1 MNKILY
7 IIVPG
12 ILFLAFG
19 ANWVIQKADRSH
31 DIPIIKEVQDFIFH
45 DQTGRLFSNERL
57 ANKITV
63 LDFMFTSCTGPCPL
77 MTSNMTDLYQE
88 FRNVMEVQF
97 VSVTVDPL
105 TDSESKLKEYA
116 DFVGVDDDRW
126 KFIRSDLES
135 TKDLKQNGFMLYAG
149 ELPQGHAIKF
159 VLIDQDGNIRKYFDG
174 TDEASLAVLR
184 KDITNLVKELRS

>member
-12 ILFLAFG
+12 MLFLAFG

-31 DIPIIKEVQDFIFH
+31 DIPIIKEVPDFIFH
-45 DQTGRLFSNERL
+45 DHAGRLFSNERL

-105 TDSESKLKEYA
+105 IDSESKLKEYA

-126 KFIRSDLES
+126 QFIRSDLES

>member
-1 MNKILY
+1 MNRILY
-7 IIVPG
+7 IIIPG
-12 ILFLAFG
+12 ILLLGFG

-31 DIPIIKEVQDFIFH
+31 DIPVIKQVPDFIFY
-45 DQTGRLFSNERL
+45 DQEGQLFNKKRLV
-57 ANKITV
+57 NKITV

-77 MTSNMTDLYQE
+77 MTSNMATLYQE

-97 VSVTVDPL
+97 VSVTVDPFI
-105 TDSESKLKEYA
+105 DSESKLKEYA

-126 KFIRSDLES
+126 QFIRSDIES
-135 TKDLKQNGFMLYAG
+135 TKVLKQNGFMLYAG

-159 VLIDQDGNIRKYFDG
+159 ILIDEEGNIRKYFDG
-174 TDEASLAVLR
+174 TDEASQAVLR

>member
-31 DIPIIKEVQDFIFH
+31 DIPIIKEVPDFIFH
-45 DQTGRLFSNERL
+45 DQAGRFFSKERL

-105 TDSESKLKEYA
+105 IDSESKLKEYA

-126 KFIRSDLES
+126 QFIRSDLES

>member
-1 MNKILY
+1 MNRILY
-7 IIVPG
+7 IIIPG
-12 ILFLAFG
+12 ILLLGFG

-31 DIPIIKEVQDFIFH
+31 DIPVIKQVPDFTFY
-45 DQTGRLFSNERL
+45 DQEGQLFNKNRLV
-57 ANKITV
+57 NKITV

-77 MTSNMTDLYQE
+77 MTSNMATLYQE

-97 VSVTVDPL
+97 VSITVDPL
-105 TDSESKLKEYA
+105 IDSESKLKEYA

-126 KFIRSDLES
+126 QFIRSDIES
-135 TKDLKQNGFMLYAG
+135 TKVLKQNGFMLYAG

-159 VLIDQDGNIRKYFDG
+159 ILIDEEGNIRKYFDG
-174 TDEASLAVLR
+174 TDEASQAVLR

>member
-31 DIPIIKEVQDFIFH
+31 DIPIIKEVPHFIFH
-45 DQTGRLFSNERL
+45 DQAGRLFSNERL

-88 FRNVMEVQF
+88 FRNVKEVQF

-105 TDSESKLKEYA
+105 IDSESKLKEYA

-126 KFIRSDLES
+126 QFIRSDLES

-184 KDITNLVKELRS
+184 NDITNLVKELRS

>member
-1 MNKILY
+1 MNRILY
-7 IIVPG
+7 IIIPG
-12 ILFLAFG
+12 ILLLGFG

-31 DIPIIKEVQDFIFH
+31 DIPVIKQVPDFTFY
-45 DQTGRLFSNERL
+45 DQEGQLFNKNRLV
-57 ANKITV
+57 NKITV

-77 MTSNMTDLYQE
+77 MTSNMATLYQE

-97 VSVTVDPL
+97 VSVTVDPFI
-105 TDSESKLKEYA
+105 DSESKLKEYA

-126 KFIRSDLES
+126 QFIRSDLES

>member
-1 MNKILY
+1 
-7 IIVPG
+7 
-12 ILFLAFG
+12 
-19 ANWVIQKADRSH
+19 
-31 DIPIIKEVQDFIFH
+31 
-45 DQTGRLFSNERL
+45 
-57 ANKITV
+57 
-63 LDFMFTSCTGPCPL
+63 

-105 TDSESKLKEYA
+105 IDSESKLKEYA

-126 KFIRSDLES
+126 QFIRSDLES

-159 VLIDQDGNIRKYFDG
+159 ILIDQDGNIRKYFDG

>member
-1 MNKILY
+1 
-7 IIVPG
+7 
-12 ILFLAFG
+12 
-19 ANWVIQKADRSH
+19 
-31 DIPIIKEVQDFIFH
+31 
-45 DQTGRLFSNERL
+45 
-57 ANKITV
+57 
-63 LDFMFTSCTGPCPL
+63 
-77 MTSNMTDLYQE
+77 MTDLYQE

-105 TDSESKLKEYA
+105 IDSESKLKEYA

-126 KFIRSDLES
+126 QFIRSDLES

-159 VLIDQDGNIRKYFDG
+159 VLIDQYGNIRKYFDG